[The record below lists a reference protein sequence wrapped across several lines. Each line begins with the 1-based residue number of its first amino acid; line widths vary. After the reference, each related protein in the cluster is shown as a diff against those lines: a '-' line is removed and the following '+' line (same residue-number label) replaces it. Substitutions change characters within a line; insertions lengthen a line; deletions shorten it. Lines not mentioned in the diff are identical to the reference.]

1 MDYTLSIINELKA
14 KASPEKAKIMSAFF
28 KTGEGEYAAGDIFW
42 GMTAKEQ
49 RDIVKKYYSLISLK
63 EISDLLGSPVHE
75 QRFVGLQCLV
85 SKYNKADKAGQNEII
100 EFYLENAAAVNNW
113 DLVDTTAPHLL
124 GAWSYAENT
133 TDKIWELA
141 RSQQLWME
149 RIAIV
154 ATLYWIRKGN
164 DKPAIDLAEFFLT
177 HRHDLIHKAAGW
189 MLREVGKRREK
200 ALTDFLDKYAKKMPR
215 TMLRYA
221 IERLTTVQRRLYM
234 MK

>member
-1 MDYTLSIINELKA
+1 MDYICSIIKELKT
-14 KASPEKAKIMSAFF
+14 KASPEKAKKKSVVF
-28 KTGEGEYAAGDIFW
+28 KTAEGEYAAGDIFW
-42 GMTAKEQ
+42 GLTAKEQ
-49 RDIVKKYYSLISLK
+49 RDTVKKYYHLVSLK
-63 EISDLLGSPVHE
+63 EISVLLGSPVHE

-85 SKYNKADKAGQNEII
+85 SKYNEEDKAGQKEII
-100 EFYLENAAAVNNW
+100 EFYLEKAVAVNNW
-113 DLVDTTAPHLL
+113 DLVDTTAPYLL

-133 TDKIWELA
+133 TDKIWKLA
-141 RSQQLWME
+141 RSQQLWKE
-149 RIAIV
+149 RMAIV

-177 HRHDLIHKAAGW
+177 HKHDLIHKAAGW
-189 MLREVGKRREK
+189 MLREAGKHREK